1 MEAMK
6 HLKVEE
12 EDGGSDQ
19 GSKVEE
25 VVEEMDEGDRSNVLG
40 STGEGFS
47 LTMDGM
53 SNSLA
58 MSFQW
63 LDKVHSISTNIY
75 SLTRSDP
82 DKS

>member
-1 MEAMK
+1 MK

-12 EDGGSDQ
+12 EDGGSEP

-25 VVEEMDEGDRSNVLG
+25 VPEEMDEADRSNVLG

-63 LDKVHSISTNIY
+63 LDKVDHIFNNNY
-75 SLTRSDP
+75 
-82 DKS
+82 

>member
-1 MEAMK
+1 MDNSYGFLPNFSKFSPEPMA
-6 HLKVEE
+6 KVEE
-12 EDGGSDQ
+12 TI
-19 GSKVEE
+19 
-25 VVEEMDEGDRSNVLG
+25 EEMEEGDRSSVMG

-63 LDKVHSISTNIY
+63 LDKVNY
-75 SLTRSDP
+75 F
-82 DKS
+82 